1 MAVFKYGAFITDIA
15 GSVGGTTFKRSPT
28 LPVIQNK
35 SFGGSKS
42 KLYSNNQLNGI
53 SLIWS
58 KWSKLTPLDRSDW
71 DYQATQ
77 FQFLDKFGNL
87 KNLTGRQLFTK
98 LNIQL
103 LPVGSEILDP
113 TIINNNLSSI
123 MLQEFDLTISPFL
136 AELQLEVT
144 GPENWILIQLE
155 VSLRNIQ
162 APQFTRRK
170 VSAFMY
176 SDGAIGF
183 DITNQILAQFPYI
196 NDKYNVR
203 AFVTLMNIYG
213 FKNTTQFF
221 DGSWIA

>member
-42 KLYSNNQLNGI
+42 KLFSNNQLNGI

-58 KWSKLTPLDRSDW
+58 KWSKLTSLERTDW
-71 DYQATQ
+71 NYQATQ

-103 LPVGSEILDP
+103 LPVGSEVLDP
-113 TIINNNLSSI
+113 TVIHNDLSAI
-123 MLQEFDLTISPFL
+123 ELQEFDLTISPFL
-136 AELQLEVT
+136 AELQLDVT
-144 GPENWILIQLE
+144 GADNWILVQIE

-170 VSAFMY
+170 ISAFVFGN
-176 SDGAIGF
+176 GAIGF
-183 DITNQILAQFPYI
+183 DITSQILEQFPYI
-196 NDKYNVR
+196 NDNYNVR
-203 AFVTLMNIYG
+203 AFVTLMNVYG
-213 FKNTTQFF
+213 FKNTTQYF
-221 DGSWIA
+221 DGSWIV